1 MPENYSTYERRQDR
15 LEEVVDRL
23 TSISSD
29 LSKMIA
35 VHDQRLNHQEKQLNN
50 VEISAERRR
59 EELELRFETI
69 NDKLETI
76 KQQNVEQTERLSE
89 KIADMEKIMWKYGG
103 GLAVVAFIMAYG
115 PSILRILN
123 LH

>member
-1 MPENYSTYERRQDR
+1 MSEFSSYERRQDR
-15 LEEVVDRL
+15 LEEVVDKL
-23 TSISSD
+23 TNISSD

-50 VEISAERRR
+50 VETLTEKRR
-59 EELELRFETI
+59 EELELRFEAI
-69 NDKLETI
+69 NDKLEFLKEQST
-76 KQQNVEQTERLSE
+76 QQTEKLSE
-89 KIADMEKIMWKYGG
+89 KIIEMEKIMWKYGG
-103 GLAVVAFIMAYG
+103 GLAVVAFVLAYG